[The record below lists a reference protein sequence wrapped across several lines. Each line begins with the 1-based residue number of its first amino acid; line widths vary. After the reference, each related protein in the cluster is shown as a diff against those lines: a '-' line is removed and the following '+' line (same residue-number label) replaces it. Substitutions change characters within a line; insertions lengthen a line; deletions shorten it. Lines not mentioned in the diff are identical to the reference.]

1 MEAQNLK
8 CPDEPNPDFMS
19 QVEMRLHDWMVGDS
33 FTAEANHAY
42 VGALILGGCA
52 LDVLAAFYRFGEK
65 ETKNESFKIFITNYL
80 PHYNNYLV
88 NNVYSKM
95 RSSLVH
101 GYSTK
106 GFKYT
111 DEHPESHLKKDRD
124 GLLWIHVKSFIEEVE
139 QATMDYLQDLPNDPI
154 LWERFKRK
162 WAKDPLL
169 GPIPGPES
177 ES

>member
-8 CPDEPNPDFMS
+8 CPDEPNPEFMT
-19 QVEMRLHDWMVGDS
+19 QVDLRLLDWMVGDAY
-33 FTAEANHAY
+33 TAEANHAF
-42 VGALILGGCA
+42 VGALILGVCA
-52 LDVLAAFYRFGEK
+52 LDVLAAFYRFGIK
-65 ETKNESFKIFITNYL
+65 ETKNESFKNFITNYL
-80 PHYNNYLV
+80 PHYSDYLV

-111 DEHPESHLKKDRD
+111 NEHPERHLERD
-124 GLLWIHVKSFIEEVE
+124 HDGSLWIHVKSFVEEVE
-139 QATMDYLQDLPNDPI
+139 QATRDYLRELPNDPV

-162 WAKDPLL
+162 WRKDPLL
-169 GPIPGPES
+169 GPIPEV
-177 ES
+177 EQA